1 MNLSEVNWD
10 IDSAGSWPLPV
21 KIGAVVIICSL
32 VIGAWVYYDTI
43 DQIDALERIEKEEPG
58 LKKTFEAKQKKAVN
72 LPAYQQQLEQIEKS
86 LDEMVRQMPTKAEVA
101 SLLIDISQAGLSS
114 GLEFEL
120 FKPQG
125 ERKKEFYFELP
136 IDIVV
141 TGKYE
146 EFGLFVSGL
155 VSLPRIVTVHDVK
168 ITPLK
173 DELMK
178 MTAIVKTYNEG
189 VEDVD
194 PAPRKKRRKR

>member
-10 IDSAGSWPLPV
+10 IDSAGSWPLFV
-21 KIGAVVIICSL
+21 KIGAVAIVCSL

-43 DQIDALERIEKEEPG
+43 DQIDALDRIEKEESG

-72 LPAYQQQLEQIEKS
+72 LPAYQQQLAQIEKS

-168 ITPLK
+168 IVPLE

-189 VEDVD
+189 VEDVVPD
-194 PAPRKKRRKR
+194 SRKKRRKR